1 MNDTADT
8 NDTNATNATAAAG
21 DANANALARA
31 AACVPA
37 TVGLVSEYVL
47 ERAAFGVLLA
57 AAGICGGLI
66 SVMFV
71 LIVSVRRIER
81 AVAQLRAENRS
92 EDESRVVRATLLAKG
107 APRARP
113 KARAPTPTPEEELEL
128 EE

>member
-1 MNDTADT
+1 MNDTT
-8 NDTNATNATAAAG
+8 DTNATNATDAAG
-21 DANANALARA
+21 DANALALARA
-31 AACVPA
+31 AACAPA
-37 TVGLVSEYVL
+37 AVGLVSEYVL

-81 AVAQLRAENRS
+81 AVAMLRAENRS
-92 EDESRVVRATLLAKG
+92 EEESRVVRATLLAKG

-113 KARAPTPTPEEELEL
+113 KSRARAPAPAPEDEL